1 MSNLWKQ
8 IKNIF
13 LQPQETTKVS
23 SDQVIQQITD
33 EPTIKK
39 LKRQINYRKDPKFR
53 ENCSSSE

>member
-1 MSNLWKQ
+1 M
-8 IKNIF
+8 
-13 LQPQETTKVS
+13 QPQETTKVS